1 VCWPDNC
8 FKFDSATADHGIAVK
23 DSNRSSIGPEHGAR
37 LGALASLAQRAL
49 AVERVWPPLVFA
61 LAVVILFL
69 AASWLGVWQFAPRWF
84 RIAGVALFAVAGG
97 IALAPLTRMRRP
109 VARDVLARLDRDAAT
124 SHRPA
129 SSLADSLANDDGDPG
144 TQAMWAAHRARLER
158 AVDAIRVAPPSPRMA
173 ERDPYAIRFGVALL
187 AFAAAV
193 AAGPE
198 TYGRL
203 AAAFDWRSDEAIAAA
218 ATSRIDAWIDPP
230 PYAGRPPLVIDVKTA
245 APQTLNIP
253 EDSILVVRGD
263 PSLIETR
270 IEGAIS
276 PSDQKDEAAEKT
288 RTEKRWTIHGVGK
301 ATILRSGAPVAV
313 AVLAVTPAGA
323 PTIASTEEPRANIS
337 GSLTLAYHVDDR
349 FGLAGARADF
359 ARQHDGTGPA
369 PRTLA
374 PPPQAALQLPP
385 TANGVGDAKTTVDLS
400 EHPWAGAKVTMRLSA
415 VSISG
420 KTGQSGPIEVTLPQR
435 TFHNPLARALV
446 EQRRDLILDPDNA
459 PKRVETA
466 LTGLAIAP
474 ELFDTPAKI
483 YLGLKQA
490 NASLHDAKSDADLLD
505 VAAMLWAMAQEIE
518 DGDAS
523 QAERDLR
530 SAEQALREALQR
542 GASDQEIRKL
552 MEQLREAARR
562 FMSEMARNSQPDSN
576 AEDRN
581 LQAQDLD
588 KLLNQM
594 EDTARNGSRED
605 AQAMLDQMQEMFEN
619 MRSAR
624 DGEESP
630 GEREMRKQIGE
641 LEKLLHDQQALRD
654 DTFRSDQRDRA
665 RKRAHSRA
673 APQGGDG
680 QQAQPNDDGS
690 NAPDEGDNDAD
701 SSAKP
706 DQDQGNQD
714 ALPLDERQGALRDR
728 LAELQ
733 RKLKSLGMKGE
744 KGFDDAQGDMKEA
757 EGDLSGEQ
765 GKPGKDGTG
774 GEGAGGKSGKGAAV
788 DAQGRAL
795 EALRDG
801 AQGLEKQ
808 MQAQGGQGQGRNGKG
823 NYVARRGRPGDQ
835 RGDDPLGRGAEG
847 DKGREDGPLKE
858 TAGAAERARRVMEE
872 LRRRLSD
879 PARPV
884 DERDYLE
891 RLMKRD

>member
-1 VCWPDNC
+1 M
-8 FKFDSATADHGIAVK
+8 
-23 DSNRSSIGPEHGAR
+23 
-37 LGALASLAQRAL
+37 
-49 AVERVWPPLVFA
+49 VERVWPPLVFA

-69 AASWLGVWQFAPRWF
+69 AASWLGVWQFAPRSF
-84 RIAGVALFAVAGG
+84 RIAGVVLFAVACG
-97 IALAPLTRMRRP
+97 IALAPLARMRRP
-109 VARDVLARLDRDAAT
+109 APRDVLARLDRDAGAN
-124 SHRPA
+124 HRPA

-203 AAAFDWRSDEAIAAA
+203 AAAFDWRSDEAIAATA
-218 ATSRIDAWIDPP
+218 ASRIDAWIDPP
-230 PYAGRPPLVIDVKTA
+230 PYAGRPPVVIDFKTA
-245 APQTLNIP
+245 APQTLNVP
-253 EDSILVVRGD
+253 EDSTLVVRGD
-263 PSLIETR
+263 PSLVETR

-276 PSDQKDEAAEKT
+276 PSDQKDEVPEKT

-313 AVLAVTPAGA
+313 AILAVTPAGA

-337 GSLTLAYHVDDR
+337 GSLTLSYHVDDR

-359 ARQHDGTGPA
+359 ARPHDGAAPA

-385 TANGVGDAKTTVDLS
+385 TANGAGDAKTTVDLS
-400 EHPWAGAKVTMRLSA
+400 EHPWAGAKVTMTLSA

-420 KTGQSGPIEVTLPQR
+420 KTGQSGPIEMTLPQR
-435 TFHNPLARALV
+435 IFHNPLARAL
-446 EQRRDLILDPDNA
+446 EDARRARILAPDNA

-505 VAAMLWAMAQEIE
+505 VAAMLWAMALQIE

-530 SAEQALREALQR
+530 AAEQALREALQR

-552 MEQLREAARR
+552 MDQLREAAKR
-562 FMSEMARNSQPDSN
+562 FMSEMARNNQPDAN
-576 AEDRN
+576 AQDQN

-588 KLLNQM
+588 KLLDQM
-594 EDTARNGSRED
+594 EDKARNGSRED

-654 DTFRSDQRDRA
+654 DTFRSDQRDRT
-665 RKRAHSRA
+665 RKRAHNRA
-673 APQGGDG
+673 APGQDD
-680 QQAQPNDDGS
+680 QQAQPDEDGS
-690 NAPDEGDNDAD
+690 RAPDQGDNDAD

-706 DQDQGNQD
+706 DQDQADQD

-757 EGDLSGEQ
+757 EGDLSGDQ
-765 GKPGKDGTG
+765 GKPGKDGQ
-774 GEGAGGKSGKGAAV
+774 GGKGKGGKGAAV

-795 EALRDG
+795 EALREG
-801 AQGLEKQ
+801 AQGLGKQ
-808 MQAQGGQGQGRNGKG
+808 MQSQGQGQGRNGKG
-823 NYVARRGRPGDQ
+823 NYVARRTRPGEPPS
-835 RGDDPLGRGAEG
+835 DDPLGRGAEG

-872 LRRRLSD
+872 LRRRLAD

>member
-1 VCWPDNC
+1 M
-8 FKFDSATADHGIAVK
+8 
-23 DSNRSSIGPEHGAR
+23 
-37 LGALASLAQRAL
+37 
-49 AVERVWPPLVFA
+49 VERVWPPLVFA

-69 AASWLGVWQFAPRWF
+69 AASWLGVWQFAPRSF
-84 RIAGVALFAVAGG
+84 RIAGVVLFAVACG
-97 IALAPLTRMRRP
+97 IALAPLARLRRP
-109 VARDVLARLDRDAAT
+109 APRDVLARLDRDAGAN
-124 SHRPA
+124 HRPA

-203 AAAFDWRSDEAIAAA
+203 AAAFDWRSDEAIAATA
-218 ATSRIDAWIDPP
+218 ASRIDAWIDPP
-230 PYAGRPPLVIDVKTA
+230 PYAGRPPVVIDFKTA

-263 PSLIETR
+263 PSLVETR

-276 PSDQKDEAAEKT
+276 PSDQKDEVPEKT

-313 AVLAVTPAGA
+313 AILAVTPAGA

-337 GSLTLAYHVDDR
+337 GSLTLSYHVDDR

-359 ARQHDGTGPA
+359 ARPHDGAAPA

-385 TANGVGDAKTTVDLS
+385 TANGAGDAKTTVDLS
-400 EHPWAGAKVTMRLSA
+400 EHPWAGAKVTMTLSA

-420 KTGQSGPIEVTLPQR
+420 KTGQSGPIEMTLPQR
-435 TFHNPLARALV
+435 IFHNPLARALV
-446 EQRRDLILDPDNA
+446 EQRRALILDPDNA

-474 ELFDTPAKI
+474 ELFDTPAQI

-505 VAAMLWAMAQEIE
+505 VAAMLWAMALQIE

-530 SAEQALREALQR
+530 AAEQALREALQR

-552 MEQLREAARR
+552 MDQLREAAKR
-562 FMSEMARNSQPDSN
+562 FMSEMARNNQPDAN
-576 AEDRN
+576 AQDQN

-588 KLLNQM
+588 KLLDQM
-594 EDTARNGSRED
+594 EDKARNGSRED

-654 DTFRSDQRDRA
+654 DTFRSDQRDRT
-665 RKRAHSRA
+665 RKRAHNRA
-673 APQGGDG
+673 APGQDD
-680 QQAQPNDDGS
+680 QQAQPDEDGS
-690 NAPDEGDNDAD
+690 SAPDQGDNDAD

-706 DQDQGNQD
+706 DQDQADQD

-757 EGDLSGEQ
+757 EGDLSGDQ
-765 GKPGKDGTG
+765 GKPGKDGQ
-774 GEGAGGKSGKGAAV
+774 GGKGKGGKGAAV

-795 EALRDG
+795 EALREG
-801 AQGLEKQ
+801 AQGLGKQ
-808 MQAQGGQGQGRNGKG
+808 MQSQGQGQGRNGKG
-823 NYVARRGRPGDQ
+823 NYVARRTRPGEPP
-835 RGDDPLGRGAEG
+835 GDDPLGRGAEG

-872 LRRRLSD
+872 LRRRLAD